1 MNSMEKAEVGENHH
15 LVSETNFTGVP
26 LIYSC
31 GRKAKSPFQ
40 MFFFSSL
47 FSWGLVVFDVFLGG
61 NFFLILSKRMRE
73 RPCFVM
79 SCSAA
84 VLEYKE

>member
-31 GRKAKSPFQ
+31 GRKAQSPFQ
-40 MFFFSSL
+40 MFFF
-47 FSWGLVVFDVFLGG
+47 FFTFFLGPG
-61 NFFLILSKRMRE
+61 SI
-73 RPCFVM
+73 
-79 SCSAA
+79 
-84 VLEYKE
+84 

>member
-1 MNSMEKAEVGENHH
+1 MNSMEKVEVGENHH

-31 GRKAKSPFQ
+31 GRKAPSLFQ
-40 MFFFSSL
+40 NFFFSP
-47 FSWGLVVFDVFLGG
+47 FFWGLVVFDVFLGG
-61 NFFLILSKRMRE
+61 NFFILFKRMRE

-84 VLEYKE
+84 VL